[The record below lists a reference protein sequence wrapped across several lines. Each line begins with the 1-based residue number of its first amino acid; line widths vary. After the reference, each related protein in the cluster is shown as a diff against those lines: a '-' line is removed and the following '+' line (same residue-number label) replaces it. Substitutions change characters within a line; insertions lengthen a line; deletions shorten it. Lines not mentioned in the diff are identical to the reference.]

1 MKLITISITDSKKAK
16 SLILNSNKLTNVV
29 KILSNTKVLIDSVD
43 LKNIVKILDR
53 NYIKYSI

>member
-43 LKNIVKILDR
+43 LNNIVKILDR

>member
-16 SLILNSNKLTNVV
+16 SLILNSNKLTNIV
-29 KILSNTKVLIDSVD
+29 KILSDTKVLIDSVD
-43 LKNIVKILDR
+43 LKNIVTILDR

>member
-29 KILSNTKVLIDSVD
+29 KILSDTKVLIDSVD
-43 LKNIVKILDR
+43 LNNIVKILDR